1 MNEFIEYTISVD
13 DWAAYGEYQAS
24 TLGAMKAQVRRIQ
37 LIGAVVVAAFAVAA
51 YVWLDSWIW
60 AFSVIVGGAYAIWDM
75 PRSMRKQARK
85 QMIKLFNEG
94 KNASARGIH
103 RLEATPGGL
112 AASSEVSESLTR
124 WDVIESLTE
133 NDTHAFFN
141 FGGGLGAAVPRRSV
155 TAGNF
160 DALMAQVRRYMH
172 DARGIGEAR

>member
-24 TLGAMKAQVRRIQ
+24 TLGAMKTQVRRIQ
-37 LIGAVVVAAFAVAA
+37 LIGTFVVAAFAVAS
-51 YVWLDSWIW
+51 WIWFDSWIW
-60 AFSVIVGGAYAIWDM
+60 VFAIVVGGAYTIWDL
-75 PRSMRKQARK
+75 PRTMRKQARK

-94 KNASARGIH
+94 KNASARGVH

-112 AASSEVSESLTR
+112 AASSDVSESLTR
-124 WDVIESLTE
+124 WDVIERLDE
-133 NDTHAFFN
+133 NDTHAFFS
-141 FGGGLGAAVPRRSV
+141 FGGGLGAAVPRGSV

-172 DARGIGEAR
+172 EARGIRS

>member
-24 TLGAMKAQVRRIQ
+24 TLDAMKRQVRLIQ
-37 LIGAVVVAAFAVAA
+37 LIGTLVVASAA
-51 YVWLDSWIW
+51 LATFFLLDSWIW
-60 AFSVIVGGAYAIWDM
+60 VFSVIVGGTYAIWDM

-85 QMIKLFNEG
+85 QMVKLFNEG
-94 KNASARGIH
+94 KNASARGVH

-124 WDVIESLTE
+124 WDAIERLDE
-133 NDTHAFFN
+133 NDTHAFFS
-141 FGGGLGAAVPRRSV
+141 FGGGLGAAVPRNSV

-172 DARGIGEAR
+172 DARGIGAAS